1 MTLGASGSAKLIER
15 LKQLYRTFA
24 LAREVAELGNLPR
37 AWDIDRFL
45 APHDSV
51 SRQLTESSSLDI
63 GCGTEPRN
71 PFRAQHVF
79 GIDIRANAEK
89 NIRYADLA
97 IEPIPFPDCFFDYLT
112 AGDFIEHIP
121 RVIYAPARRFPFVQ
135 LMNEIWRV
143 LKPGGIFM
151 SRTPV
156 YPFSAAFR
164 DPTHVNIIS
173 HETFPL
179 YFDDKRRFAAMYG
192 FVGYFRILAQAVRP
206 PHLISLLQ
214 RADH

>member
-1 MTLGASGSAKLIER
+1 MMSR
-15 LKQLYRTFA
+15 LKKLYRAWHIARA
-24 LAREVAELGNLPR
+24 LAEPSGLPY
-37 AWDIDRFL
+37 AWDIDQCL
-45 APHDSV
+45 SPYDST
-51 SRQLTESSSLDI
+51 SRRLTESSSLDM
-63 GCGTEPRN
+63 GCGSELWN
-71 PFRAQHVF
+71 PFRAKHTF
-79 GIDIRANAEK
+79 GIDIRAHQGTNVK
-89 NIRYADLA
+89 YADLT
-97 IEPIPFPDCFFDYLT
+97 IEPIPFPDGQFDYVT
-112 AGDFIEHIP
+112 ARDFIEHLP

-143 LKPGGIFM
+143 LKPEGIFA

-179 YFDDKRRFAAMYG
+179 YFDNQRRWAAMYG
-192 FVGYFRILAQAVRP
+192 FVGSFKILEQAVRP

-214 RADH
+214 RCEL